1 MRAWATCVLALACG
15 AAAVR
20 AAAAG
25 PGGVIYTCRDDQGNP
40 ITRDRYIVE
49 CRHKEQRIL
58 NGDGSLRQVVPP
70 TWTPEEQAQREAET
84 RKKRES
90 EQGRNVAIQSD
101 SLLLKRFPDKITH
114 DRAREAAL
122 NDSRF
127 SIQSAEARLRELDA
141 ERKGL
146 LQEDEFYRGRRMLPA
161 LRQQLDANEAA
172 AAAQRNAI
180 KNAQAEQ
187 QRIND
192 KFDAQL
198 ERLRKLWGGAQP
210 GTQGP
215 PVS

>member
-90 EQGRNVAIQSD
+90 EQRSEERRVGKECR
-101 SLLLKRFPDKITH
+101 LLCR
-114 DRAREAAL
+114 
-122 NDSRF
+122 SRW
-127 SIQSAEARLRELDA
+127 SP
-141 ERKGL
+141 
-146 LQEDEFYRGRRMLPA
+146 YH
-161 LRQQLDANEAA
+161 
-172 AAAQRNAI
+172 
-180 KNAQAEQ
+180 
-187 QRIND
+187 
-192 KFDAQL
+192 
-198 ERLRKLWGGAQP
+198 
-210 GTQGP
+210 
-215 PVS
+215 